1 MPSSY
6 APHATLATM
15 PNDLDRLQWARTAYA
30 EIHPRVAAGEP
41 WPLAV
46 AFGTEPEADWG
57 PREVLA
63 HVAEMLPYWLGELER
78 VLDGTPGGA
87 DGAAVPFGRVADDP
101 IRLGFIERD
110 RTLPLRVLFGR
121 IDAGLRDWSD
131 RLGTLTEEERALP
144 GRHSK
149 LGEVPAGEILE
160 RFVIGHAEDH
170 VAQLESIF
178 ADRGPTT
185 R

>member
-6 APHATLATM
+6 ASHATLATM
-15 PNDLDRLQWARTAYA
+15 PNELERLRLARIAYA
-30 EIHPRVAAGEP
+30 EMHPRVAAAEP
-41 WPLAV
+41 WPLAT
-46 AFGTEPEADWG
+46 AFGTEPEARWG

-78 VLDGTPGGA
+78 VADGSPGEPE
-87 DGAAVPFGRVADDP
+87 GAAVPFGRVADDP
-101 IRLGFIERD
+101 VRLGFIERD

-131 RLGTLTEEERALP
+131 RLETLTEEDRARP

-149 LGEVPAGEILE
+149 LGELPAREILE

-178 ADRGPTT
+178 ADRARDTG
-185 R
+185 